1 MMTCETHLSGSN
13 MNNNRTSRAVAA
25 VLGITLIGVV
35 FGVGV
40 YLPFYS
46 SLAKSGEEARRQLHT
61 QGVERTPGGVW
72 KNLNEA
78 AKHNQVQKP
87 TND

>member
-1 MMTCETHLSGSN
+1 ML
-13 MNNNRTSRAVAA
+13 
-25 VLGITLIGVV
+25 
-35 FGVGV
+35 GV